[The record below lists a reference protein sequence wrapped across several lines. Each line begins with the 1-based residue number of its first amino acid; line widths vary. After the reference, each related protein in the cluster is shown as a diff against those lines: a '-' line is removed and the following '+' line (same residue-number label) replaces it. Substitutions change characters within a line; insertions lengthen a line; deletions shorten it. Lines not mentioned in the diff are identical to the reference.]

1 MQPLIDNLNPE
12 QRAAVEATE
21 GPLLILAGAGSGKTR
36 VITSRIAWLIREKGV
51 APDSILAVTFTNKAA
66 SEMAERVDRLLGHSS
81 LTKPLL
87 CTFHSF
93 CVRIL
98 RRDIEVLKKGNEGL
112 TRAFAIYDENDQE
125 GTVKQVMKRMGL
137 DTKQLTPRSVLSR
150 ISWAKNHMID
160 PQEYYLASKDPNS
173 ERVAHVYESYRKELL
188 KNNALDFDDLLLEA
202 VRLLKGFEEVRGR
215 YQRHYRYLLV
225 DEYQDTNRPQYELM
239 KLLAGPEKNVCA
251 VGDEDQSIYSWRGAD
266 IRNILEFEQDFPN
279 ARIVRLEQNY
289 RSTQVIL
296 EAAGAVVARN
306 IKRKGKKLWTDR
318 QGGSLIGYY
327 EAPDGEN
334 EALFIA
340 DRIQKFLR
348 EAQASGKAGEAH
360 CAVLYRTNAQSRL
373 VEEALRR
380 YNISYTM
387 VGGFSFYERAE
398 IKDLLGYLRLIRN
411 PHDSMALQ
419 RVINTP
425 ARGIG
430 ITTLET
436 LERLALETG
445 ASTWEALGA
454 AIANRLIPTRA
465 LMAIESFRQLILDA
479 QAMMDPDF
487 AGKLAAD
494 VAAGAENEQDADAGF
509 EFGASSADSAS
520 AESATKFDFGSEIRA
535 PQVPIL
541 GPGEVETPTPPNP
554 DFESDAEEAA
564 ADEKEHGQ
572 AFRAPGDAATLPELI
587 RFLLDRTGYIKA
599 LETEGSPEAF
609 SRIENLKELAN
620 AAHDAEVR
628 GETLADFLDHAAL
641 ASDTDQYDPEARVTL
656 MTLHAAKGLE
666 FPLVFLAGLEEGL
679 FPHSRT
685 LNNPDE
691 LEEERRLCY
700 VGMTR
705 AMNSLILTRAHYR
718 RRFGNDAP
726 ERSIPSRFLAEVPS
740 ELIQDLG
747 GRAPSQSSSWSTP
760 GYPKSYGRGAN
771 FGAAQR
777 PGQGGDF
784 AERHYNYEDENQEA
798 PRWPANAGAGNG
810 LGAGVRATPSKPFAA
825 SSMSAKSPSPK
836 KETTPANGS
845 AEAQA
850 PEDRSIDN
858 IARFFGGQSGHG
870 RPGSLPR
877 PASSQPAM
885 DLPHSNGATGLKK
898 GQRVRHSKYGEG
910 TVLMRE
916 GDGEDAKLTVL
927 FSRHGMKKLM
937 ERFANLQRI

>member
-1 MQPLIDNLNPE
+1 MQQLADNLNPE
-12 QRAAVEATE
+12 QRAAVEAVD

-66 SEMAERVDRLLGHSS
+66 SEMGERVDRLLGHSS

-98 RRDIEVLKKGNEGL
+98 RRDIEALKVGGEGL
-112 TRAFAIYDENDQE
+112 TRSFAIYDENDQQAI
-125 GTVKQVMKRMGL
+125 VKQIMKRMGL
-137 DTKQLTPRSVLSR
+137 DTKQLTPRTVLGR
-150 ISWAKNHMID
+150 ISWAKNHMVD
-160 PQEYYLASKDPNS
+160 PQEYYLSSKDPNG
-173 ERVAHVYESYRKELL
+173 ERIAHIYQSYKAELRKC
-188 KNNALDFDDLLLEA
+188 NALDFDDLLLEA
-202 VRLLKGFEEVRGR
+202 VRLLKVSTEARER
-215 YQRHYRYLLV
+215 YQRRYRYLLV

-239 KLLAGPEKNVCA
+239 KMLAGERKNVCA

-266 IRNILEFEQDFPN
+266 IRNILEFEKDFPN

-289 RSTQVIL
+289 RSTQNIL
-296 EAAGAVVARN
+296 EAAGAVVAN
-306 IKRKGKKLWTDR
+306 NLQRKGKKLWTDR

-334 EALFIA
+334 EALFVA
-340 DRIQKFLR
+340 DRIQQFLR
-348 EAQASGKAGEAH
+348 ATNSSETQEPGRAAI
-360 CAVLYRTNAQSRL
+360 LYRTNAQSRL
-373 VEEALRR
+373 FEEALRR

-430 ITTLET
+430 KTTLET

-445 ASTWEALGA
+445 ASTWDALAA
-454 AIANRLIPTRA
+454 AISNRLIPSRA
-465 LMAIESFRQLILDA
+465 LMAIESFRLLILDA

-487 AGKLAAD
+487 AGKLAED
-494 VAAGAENEQDADAGF
+494 VAATETDNADTGF
-509 EFGASSADSAS
+509 EFGASTADTAS
-520 AESATKFDFGSEIRA
+520 TEVNDLPQLDASSFSPFAAHSKPRAAEISVPSDPDSESNLKR
-535 PQVPIL
+535 V
-541 GPGEVETPTPPNP
+541 
-554 DFESDAEEAA
+554 A
-564 ADEKEHGQ
+564 ADEKENGS
-572 AFRAPGDAATLPELI
+572 AFRKPGDAATLPELI

-628 GETLADFLDHAAL
+628 GETLGDFLDHAAL
-641 ASDTDQYDPEARVTL
+641 ASDTDQFDPDARVTL

-705 AMNSLILTRAHYR
+705 AMNTLVLTRAHYR
-718 RRFGNDAP
+718 RRYGNDAP
-726 ERSIPSRFLAEVPS
+726 EMSIPSRFLEEVPS
-740 ELIQDLG
+740 RLIENLG
-747 GRAPSQSSSWSTP
+747 SRPTAQSSAWSTP
-760 GYPKSYGRGAN
+760 GYPRSYSHRT
-771 FGAAQR
+771 GAAS
-777 PGQGGDF
+777 DF
-784 AERHYNYEDENQEA
+784 ADRHYNYEDENQEA
-798 PRWPANAGAGNG
+798 PRSPTSGIAASGIKSSG
-810 LGAGVRATPSKPFAA
+810 LGANSSSSKPFVA
-825 SSMSAKSPSPK
+825 SWMTVKAPSTSQESSSK
-836 KETTPANGS
+836 GKN
-845 AEAQA
+845 
-850 PEDRSIDN
+850 PEGSIDN
-858 IARFFGGQSGHG
+858 IARFFGGKAGHG
-870 RPGSLPR
+870 KPGSLPR
-877 PASSQPAM
+877 PAGSAPAM
-885 DLPHSNGATGLKK
+885 DLPASSGAVNLKK
-898 GQRVRHSKYGEG
+898 GQHVRHAKYGEG
-910 TVLMRE
+910 TILLRE
-916 GDGEDAKLTVL
+916 GDGEAAKLTIL
-927 FSRHGMKKLM
+927 FNSHGVKKLM
-937 ERFANLQRI
+937 EKFANLRKV

>member
-1 MQPLIDNLNPE
+1 MQQLADNLNPE
-12 QRAAVEATE
+12 QRAAVEAVD

-66 SEMAERVDRLLGHSS
+66 SEMGERVDRLLGHSS

-98 RRDIEVLKKGNEGL
+98 RRDIEALKVGGEGL
-112 TRAFAIYDENDQE
+112 TRSFAIYDENDQQAI
-125 GTVKQVMKRMGL
+125 VKQIMKRMGL
-137 DTKQLTPRSVLSR
+137 DTKQLTPRTVLGR
-150 ISWAKNHMID
+150 ISWAKNHMVD
-160 PQEYYLASKDPNS
+160 PQEYYLSSKDPNG
-173 ERVAHVYESYRKELL
+173 ERIAHIYQSYKAELRKC
-188 KNNALDFDDLLLEA
+188 NALDFDDLLLEA
-202 VRLLKGFEEVRGR
+202 VRLLKVSTEARER
-215 YQRHYRYLLV
+215 YQRRYRYLLV

-239 KLLAGPEKNVCA
+239 KMLAGERKNVCA

-266 IRNILEFEQDFPN
+266 IRNILEFEKDFPN

-289 RSTQVIL
+289 RSTQNIL
-296 EAAGAVVARN
+296 EAAGAVVAN
-306 IKRKGKKLWTDR
+306 NLQRKGKKLWTDR

-334 EALFIA
+334 EALFVA
-340 DRIQKFLR
+340 DRIQQFLR
-348 EAQASGKAGEAH
+348 ATNSSETQEPGRAAI
-360 CAVLYRTNAQSRL
+360 LYRTNAQSRL
-373 VEEALRR
+373 FEEALRR

-430 ITTLET
+430 KTTLET

-445 ASTWEALGA
+445 ASTWDALAA
-454 AIANRLIPTRA
+454 AISNRLIPSRA
-465 LMAIESFRQLILDA
+465 LMAIESFRLLILDA

-487 AGKLAAD
+487 AGKLAED
-494 VAAGAENEQDADAGF
+494 VAATETDNADTGF
-509 EFGASSADSAS
+509 EFGASTADTAS
-520 AESATKFDFGSEIRA
+520 TEVNDLPQLDASSFSPFAAHSKPRAAEISVPSDPDSESNLKR
-535 PQVPIL
+535 V
-541 GPGEVETPTPPNP
+541 
-554 DFESDAEEAA
+554 A
-564 ADEKEHGQ
+564 ADEKENGS
-572 AFRAPGDAATLPELI
+572 AFRKPGDAATLPELI

-628 GETLADFLDHAAL
+628 GETLGDFLDHAAL
-641 ASDTDQYDPEARVTL
+641 ASDTDQFDPDARVTL

-705 AMNSLILTRAHYR
+705 AMNTLVLTRAHYR
-718 RRFGNDAP
+718 RRYGNDAP
-726 ERSIPSRFLAEVPS
+726 EMSIPSRFLEEVPS
-740 ELIQDLG
+740 RLIENLG
-747 GRAPSQSSSWSTP
+747 SRPTAQSSAWSTP
-760 GYPKSYGRGAN
+760 GYPRSYSRRT
-771 FGAAQR
+771 GAAS
-777 PGQGGDF
+777 DF
-784 AERHYNYEDENQEA
+784 ADRHYNYEDENQEA
-798 PRWPANAGAGNG
+798 PRSPTSGIAASGIKSSG
-810 LGAGVRATPSKPFAA
+810 LGANSSSSKPFVA
-825 SSMSAKSPSPK
+825 SWMTVKAPSTSQESSSKGKSP
-836 KETTPANGS
+836 EG
-845 AEAQA
+845 
-850 PEDRSIDN
+850 SIDN
-858 IARFFGGQSGHG
+858 IARFFGGKAGHG
-870 RPGSLPR
+870 KPGSLPR
-877 PASSQPAM
+877 PAGSAPAM
-885 DLPHSNGATGLKK
+885 DLPASSGAVNLKK
-898 GQRVRHSKYGEG
+898 GQHVRHAKYGEG
-910 TVLMRE
+910 TILLRE
-916 GDGEDAKLTVL
+916 GDGEAAKLTIL
-927 FSRHGMKKLM
+927 FNSHGVKKLM
-937 ERFANLQRI
+937 EKFANLRKV